1 MKRKRGGCNS
11 VPIGE
16 KMNDEYRIQELLQ
29 RDVYVGDKFVG
40 VITGERFHPRDE
52 CVQSL
57 RLQVVPGIA
66 EEFMRKPAESAPLS
80 KELVHSIR
88 PDGAIKL

>member
-1 MKRKRGGCNS
+1 MERKRGGCS
-11 VPIGE
+11 SSPVGE
-16 KMNDEYRIQELLQ
+16 KMNDDYRIQELLQ

-66 EEFMRKPAESAPLS
+66 EEFMRKPAESALH
-80 KELVHSIR
+80 L
-88 PDGAIKL
+88 